1 MYWRYFWAIF
11 LILIGVLFLLGNLG
25 IIQGDVWRF
34 VWPLFL
40 IVLGLVFLLGATG
53 RGGRWRSVPAVSDS
67 LPLDGAAS
75 SQITF
80 RHGAGRLFVNA
91 GSDPNLL
98 FSGTFGGGVDKQARR
113 TGDRLDVTLRTDVRD
128 WTQWMGPWNWWGG
141 AGTLDWNVALNPNIP
156 LALAFETGASQTTLD
171 LSTLRVSELSI
182 KTGASATEIMMPA
195 NAGST
200 RARIESGAASVKVRI
215 PNGVAARISGQMGL
229 GALDVDRS
237 RFPLR
242 GGVYESNEFITAANR
257 VELEVEGGV
266 GSVDV
271 R

>member
-25 IIQGDVWRF
+25 YIQGDVWRF

-40 IVLGLVFLLGATG
+40 IVLGVVFLLGATSRG
-53 RGGRWRSVPAVSDS
+53 RRWSPVSKVNDS
-67 LPLDGAAS
+67 LALDGAAS

-98 FSGTFGGGVDKQARR
+98 FSGSFGGGVDKQVRR
-113 TGDRLDVTLRTDVRD
+113 SGDRLDVVLRTDVRD
-128 WTQWMGPWNWWGG
+128 WTEWMGPWNWWGG
-141 AGTLDWNVALNPNIP
+141 RGMLDWDVSLNPNIP

-171 LSTLRVSELSI
+171 LVALRVTELTI
-182 KTGASATEIMMPA
+182 KTGASATEITMPA
-195 NAGST
+195 NAGAT

-215 PNGVAARISGQMGL
+215 PNGVAGRISGQMGL
-229 GALDVDRS
+229 GALDVDQS
-237 RFPLR
+237 RFPRR
-242 GGVYESNEFITAANR
+242 GGGYESDDFITATNR
-257 VELEVEGGV
+257 AEIVVEGGV